1 MKNPSRVNTYKR
13 FYELDLLRGAAIIL
27 MVVIHALHTL
37 NFFGSYNYT
46 LGTGYLLYLSRTGA
60 SIFIILAGISLT
72 LSSARA
78 KARAFKK
85 NLKRGAVIFSWGLL
99 ITLITRLT
107 LGEEGFVI
115 FGILHFIGLSII
127 LAYPFLKF
135 AIMNLLLGITIIM
148 LSFPMSELTMQAP
161 WFLWLGLRP
170 AGFYS
175 IDFFPLFPWFGIFL
189 IGIFLGNTFYPEAR
203 RKFSLPEFSENTP
216 LKFLVFIGKNSL
228 MIYLLHQPI
237 LILILFLLGFII
249 FPLP

>member
-27 MVVIHALHTL
+27 MIVIHALHTL
-37 NFFGSYNYT
+37 NFFGSYNYA
-46 LGTGYLLYLSRTGA
+46 LSTGYLLYLSRTGA
-60 SIFIILAGISLT
+60 STFIILAGISLT
-72 LSSARA
+72 ISSART
-78 KARAFKK
+78 KAGAFNK

-107 LGEEGFVI
+107 LGEGFVI

-135 AIMNLLLGITIIM
+135 TGFNLLSGIIIIILGF
-148 LSFPMSELTMQAP
+148 SMSELTMQAP

-170 AGFYS
+170 SGFYS
-175 IDFFPLFPWFGIFL
+175 IDYFPLFPWYGIFL

-216 LKFLVFIGKNSL
+216 LKFLVFIGRNSL